1 MITCLCDYIDCS
13 YKITGLN
20 HPLLIYSIP
29 IKIKSIVLAINP
41 QSVTI
46 LIILLLSLLIISF
59 FVSGAAVA
67 FFSLNYRDI
76 NMLKTKQHPAA
87 RRIITLLDQP
97 KQLLVTLQIAST
109 VVNIGAIIVSN
120 VLMEEILV
128 EPNVYLDFTIK
139 LVAIAFLLLLFAEI
153 LPKVSATQNNIRFAY
168 SASLL
173 VEVIYSFLSSMS
185 KWFVKFTERIERS
198 FGGAKHHYIYNPE
211 DINQA
216 IEMNASENT
225 TEEEKNILRGIARFG
240 QVTVKQIMRT
250 RLDVSAI
257 EYKTGFR
264 ELVKKIEELHYS
276 RLPVY
281 KNNLDDIIGIIHSK
295 DVLPF
300 INEADNFDW
309 HQLLRQAYFVPEQNL
324 IKDLL
329 RELQKR
335 NTHFAV
341 VVDEFG
347 GTEGIVTMEDIMEEI
362 IGDIRDEFD
371 DEESANKKIDEQT
384 YIFEG
389 RVMIT
394 DVCKAMGLKADTFDE
409 VRGESESLAGLV
421 LELAGEIPKQEQ
433 IITIGDFEFTVLEID
448 KNRIKKVKVAIKLVN
463 PQ

>member
-1 MITCLCDYIDCS
+1 MDYPFVLYNS
-13 YKITGLN
+13 
-20 HPLLIYSIP
+20 LLKLQP
-29 IKIKSIVLAINP
+29 VLLVVNP
-41 QSVTI
+41 QSITI
-46 LIILLLSLLIISF
+46 LIILLLSLLIVSF
-59 FVSGAAVA
+59 FVSGAEVA
-67 FFSLNYRDI
+67 FFSLTYRDI

-97 KQLLVTLQIAST
+97 KRLLATLQIANT
-109 VVNIGAIIVSN
+109 FVNIGTIIVSN
-120 VLMEEILV
+120 VLMDELLQQ
-128 EPNVYLDFTIK
+128 PNAFLNFAIK
-139 LVAIAFLLLLFAEI
+139 LIIIVFLLALFGEI

-168 SASLL
+168 SSSLL
-173 VEVIYSFLSSMS
+173 IEVLYSFFSNMS
-185 KWFVKFTERIERS
+185 KWFSKFSDGIERS
-198 FGGAKHHYIYNPE
+198 FGGIKHHHVYDPQ
-211 DINQA
+211 DIDQA
-216 IEMNASENT
+216 IEINSSEST

-257 EYKTGFR
+257 DYHTGFR
-264 ELVKKIEELHYS
+264 ELIRRIEELHYS

-281 KNNLDDIIGIIHSK
+281 KKSLDDVVGIIHSK

-300 INEADNFDW
+300 INEPDDFDW
-309 HQLLRQAYFVPEQNL
+309 KQLIRPPYFVPEQNL

-329 RELQKR
+329 RDLQRK

-362 IGDIRDEFD
+362 VGDIRDEFD
-371 DEESANKKIDEQT
+371 DEESANKKIDNHT

-389 RVMIT
+389 RIMIT
-394 DVCKAMGLKADTFDE
+394 DACKAMELNTDTFDQ

-421 LELAGEIPKQEQ
+421 LELAGEIPQEGQ
-433 IITIGDFEFTVLEID
+433 VIPIGDFEFTVIEID
-448 KNRIKKVKVAIKLVN
+448 KNRIKKVKVTIKLQD